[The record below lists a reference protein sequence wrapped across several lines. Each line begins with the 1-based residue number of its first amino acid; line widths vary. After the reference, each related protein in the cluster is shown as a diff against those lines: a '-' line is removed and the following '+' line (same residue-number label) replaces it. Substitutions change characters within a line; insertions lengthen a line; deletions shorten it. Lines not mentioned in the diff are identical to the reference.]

1 MFLHCEIHRREKMI
15 PKVSRSDVES
25 VSRGFPTAFGAE
37 SEFRD
42 VVGCCYY
49 YGVCGEGAR
58 IPIGDQMQFVEVVIK
73 VKDETFAKQLQ
84 AQQPCWPNCDPSLNN
99 AAAATFYWLH

>member
-1 MFLHCEIHRREKMI
+1 MI
-15 PKVSRSDVES
+15 PKVSRSGLES

-49 YGVCGEGAR
+49 GVCGKGGR
-58 IPIGDQMQFVEVVIK
+58 IPIVEQMQFVELMINVEP
-73 VKDETFAKQLQ
+73 ETFTKQLQ
-84 AQQPCWPNCDPSLNN
+84 IQPWPNCDLSPNS
-99 AAAATFYWLH
+99 AATLFWLH

>member
-1 MFLHCEIHRREKMI
+1 MV

-49 YGVCGEGAR
+49 GDCGEGAR
-58 IPIGDQMQFVEVVIK
+58 IPIEAQMQFVEVKIS
-73 VKDETFAKQLQ
+73 VKAETFGKQLQ
-84 AQQPCWPNCDPSLNN
+84 VQPWHNSHPSLNN
-99 AAAATFYWLH
+99 AAATFFWLH

>member
-1 MFLHCEIHRREKMI
+1 MI

-42 VVGCCYY
+42 VFGCSYY
-49 YGVCGEGAR
+49 YGVCEEGAR
-58 IPIGDQMQFVEVVIK
+58 IPVGDQMQFLEVLIK
-73 VKDETFAKQLQ
+73 VKAETFAKQLQ

>member
-1 MFLHCEIHRREKMI
+1 MI

-25 VSRGFPTAFGAE
+25 VSRGFSTAFGAE

-49 YGVCGEGAR
+49 YGVFGEGTG

-73 VKDETFAKQLQ
+73 VNKAETFEKQLQ

-99 AAAATFYWLH
+99 TAAATISWLH

>member
-1 MFLHCEIHRREKMI
+1 MV

-42 VVGCCYY
+42 AVGCCYY
-49 YGVCGEGAR
+49 GDCGEGAR
-58 IPIGDQMQFVEVVIK
+58 IPIEAEMQFLEVKISVNT
-73 VKDETFAKQLQ
+73 ETFAKQLQ
-84 AQQPCWPNCDPSLNN
+84 VQPWPNCDPSLNN
-99 AAAATFYWLH
+99 AAASLCWLH